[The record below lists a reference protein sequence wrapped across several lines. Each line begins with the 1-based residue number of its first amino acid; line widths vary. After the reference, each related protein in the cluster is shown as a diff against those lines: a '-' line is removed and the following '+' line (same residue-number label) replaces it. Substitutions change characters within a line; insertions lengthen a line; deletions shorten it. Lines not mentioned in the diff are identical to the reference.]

1 MALAGQVHSW
11 LAMVE
16 VHSSLVMGVVRSWM
30 QSRNV
35 HHCRALSTLEWVGRT
50 ADAVVLE
57 RVELPCTQR
66 GNVHPRRT
74 ADTWYAA
81 SAAVLSP
88 DAVVSFDGALRSGTA
103 VERAGSPSWPMGW
116 TAVGVVLAAVVAAVD
131 IAAAAAAVQV
141 AVAAGVAA
149 MQAAGVAAM
158 QVSVAAVDIAAA
170 AAAVQVT
177 VAAGVAAMQAA
188 GVAAMQV
195 SVATAMGVTAAAAM
209 GLTVAAAMGLTAAAA
224 MGLTAAAAA
233 VVVHRDHR
241 LGACP
246 SACLSACLV
255 HGYHLQS
262 PLRRCLYRQRLAH
275 VGKRPS

>member
-16 VHSSLVMGVVRSWM
+16 VHSSLVMGVVHSSLVMGVVHSSLVMGVVHSWM

-50 ADAVVLE
+50 ADAAVLE
-57 RVELPCTQR
+57 RVKLRCTQR

-74 ADTWYAA
+74 ADTWHAA
-81 SAAVLSP
+81 SAAVLVP
-88 DAVVSFDGALRSGTA
+88 DAVVSFDGALRSGT
-103 VERAGSPSWPMGW
+103 VERAGSPSWPTGW
-116 TAVGVVLAAVVAAVD
+116 TAVGVVLDAV
-131 IAAAAAAVQV
+131 
-141 AVAAGVAA
+141 
-149 MQAAGVAAM
+149 
-158 QVSVAAVDIAAA
+158 VAAVDIAAA

-195 SVATAMGVTAAAAM
+195 SVAAAMGVTAAAAM
-209 GLTVAAAMGLTAAAA
+209 GVTAAAARELTVAAAMW
-224 MGLTAAAAA
+224 LTAAAAA
-233 VVVHRDHR
+233 VVHCDHR

-255 HGYHLQS
+255 HGYHLQP